1 MFHCHAFNIEP
12 DRGSENSFLS
22 LSCGII
28 FDAKHP
34 KSFLSIKLGEVGVIE
49 VAESEVKKKFKV

>member
-12 DRGSENSFLS
+12 DRGSEHLFLS

-34 KSFLSIKLGEVGVIE
+34 NFFSKFGVRGGGGD
-49 VAESEVKKKFKV
+49 

>member
-1 MFHCHAFNIEP
+1 MFHCQAFNIEP
-12 DRGSENSFLS
+12 DRGSENAFLS

-34 KSFLSIKLGEVGVIE
+34 KKDILSLKFVEVE
-49 VAESEVKKKFKV
+49 VV